1 MFRVFIRQSESGFKF
16 DDRRTLQ
23 FDVLHLVM
31 GNRMSFGVTMAPNV
45 LEQQERLMKSQSF
58 YKRRKLKT
66 LCPSSAH
73 LSPLNGSLFQKEPLT
88 FEVSA
93 RLQ

>member
-16 DDRRTLQ
+16 DDRRTLR
-23 FDVLHLVM
+23 FDVLHLV
-31 GNRMSFGVTMAPNV
+31 MAPNV

-88 FEVSA
+88 LEVSA